1 MFVYGEDYVSVDKKF
16 VSKGIPEF
24 QSCRH
29 SYWNLLGQ
37 QEMGNAARRTAPGS
51 ASLSFPT
58 SWLGIRESSQGAL
71 FRKSL

>member
-37 QEMGNAARRTAPGS
+37 QEWECGQKDCPGS

-58 SWLGIRESSQGAL
+58 SWLDP
-71 FRKSL
+71 